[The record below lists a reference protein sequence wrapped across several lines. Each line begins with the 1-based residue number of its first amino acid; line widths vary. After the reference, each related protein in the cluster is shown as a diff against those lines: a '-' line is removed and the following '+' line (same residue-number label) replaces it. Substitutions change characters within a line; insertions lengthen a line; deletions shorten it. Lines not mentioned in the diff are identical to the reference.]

1 MSENLR
7 QIQTTDMRLKKNDVS
22 GNKSFVMSVSPKI
35 NYQKLRNH
43 RSIKIGHKQMTSN
56 NIVNDMNDQFL
67 AYKSRKISCKQKPK
81 KLSCE
86 ISSQTGAREFQYA
99 FMSQKRECSRS
110 KRYAF

>member
-1 MSENLR
+1 
-7 QIQTTDMRLKKNDVS
+7 MRLKKTDIS

-35 NYQKLRNH
+35 NFQKLRNH
-43 RSIKIGHKQMTSN
+43 RSIKIGQKQMTSN

-67 AYKSRKISCKQKPK
+67 AYKSRKISFKQKTK

-86 ISSQTGAREFQYA
+86 ISSQTGTREFQYA